1 MFLILCCAD
10 IYWPFV
16 VGEWPPGDIWQELT
30 PSTLHAA
37 IDQAA
42 AQSGIQINY
51 TTGRPA
57 QLSPAGPGWRTMRY
71 DSISRYRLPGNN
83 TNANT
88 LNTPRLENKEH
99 WQK

>member
-57 QLSPAGPGWRTMRY
+57 QLSPAGRAGEQWDMIGY
-71 DSISRYRLPGNN
+71 LDIGSRA
-83 TNANT
+83 TIQMQI
-88 LNTPRLENKEH
+88 H
-99 WQK
+99 